1 MHLYRFIKR
10 VSHGCA
16 ASVCFLS
23 IAMVGAGC
31 TQKNADSLVVS
42 AKDYIAKKD
51 FSSASIQLKSALQKK
66 ESGEVQYLLAQTLLE
81 MGDYPGAELQARRA
95 FLSQFSPD
103 AVYPVLAKAM
113 LGLGEFKK
121 ITSELSKVVV
131 SSAAEQALITTIV
144 GEAYLAQRQPTEA
157 IAAFDAAIQKVPGE
171 PRALVGR
178 ARAAVVGDLANNSAA
193 DALKI
198 ANDILLASPTF
209 APALALKADLLIAQ
223 SKPAEAIEV
232 LSTLVQATPF
242 NGQARFSLISLLTA
256 ENKFD
261 EARAAIEAMK
271 KVAPRD
277 VRPNYLSGVLA
288 LRKGEALKARD
299 EAIKV
304 LSTVPDHPPSLVL
317 AGAAEYQLGSL
328 STAADYLRKALTST
342 PENLYARNLLV
353 AIYLRQGQ
361 PGKAEDALAPALKSA
376 PSEPTVL
383 RAAGEIALAN
393 NQLKEAANYYAQ
405 ALTLEKNSVVTQ
417 TRLAQIRLA
426 NGDVSDAVSELETA
440 SGLDKDQFQADLSL
454 VALYFEK
461 RDFDKAL
468 TAVGTLEKKQPNN
481 PLTHNVRGAVY
492 VGKKDIK
499 AARLSF
505 QRALELQPNYLPAAS
520 NLARL
525 DLAEKNPL
533 AAKNRYEAIVAK
545 DATNDGAL
553 LALAQIQSLTNAA
566 PAEVVA
572 TLERAIKANP
582 NSIQARAALV
592 GFYTKQADVKS
603 ALAAAEAAT
612 SALPNEPR
620 AVELLGSAQLGAGQV
635 NPAIETFN
643 KLARIQPESPLPL
656 MRLASAQYAAKSVDA
671 AIASLRKALAIK
683 PNLLEAQRE
692 IIGAQIAS
700 GRVEDALKEA
710 KAIQKS
716 RPTEAIGFAAEGDIL
731 ASQNKFAEAASAY
744 AEGGKRQPT
753 AENTARRYQM
763 LVADGKASEAIAI
776 ANKWIQE
783 NPKDTVVRF
792 QIANELLAKKDYRE
806 ASARFKE
813 IVGIEPSNFS
823 VLNNLAW
830 VLHELKDPSAIGYAE
845 KAYAIAP
852 GSAEVM
858 DTFGWVLFSK
868 GDVTKGTTLLKQAVT
883 ASPKNLDARLHLA
896 KALIAAG
903 DKASAKK
910 ELETAISFKDN
921 SPLTTEANKLLQA
934 L

>member
-1 MHLYRFIKR
+1 MHLCTLIKLSSR
-10 VSHGCA
+10 SFAVTTCYLIV
-16 ASVCFLS
+16 ASVS
-23 IAMVGAGC
+23 MGC
-31 TQKNADSLVVS
+31 GQKNADSLVTS

-66 ESGEVQYLLAQTLLE
+66 ESGEVQYLLALTLVE
-81 MGDYPGAELQARRA
+81 MGDYAGAELQARRA
-95 FLSQFSPD
+95 LLSKYSAD

-121 ITSELSKVVV
+121 ITAELGKVVV
-131 SSAAEQALITTIV
+131 SDAANQALITTIV
-144 GEAYLAQRQPTEA
+144 GEAHLAQRQPAEA
-157 IAAFDAAIQKVPGE
+157 IALFDSALLKVPGE
-171 PRALVGR
+171 PRALIGR
-178 ARAAVVGDLANNSAA
+178 ARAAVVSDPSGGSAA
-193 DALKI
+193 DALK
-198 ANDILLASPTF
+198 ASNDILMASPTF

-232 LSTLVQATPF
+232 LSKLVQAAPF
-242 NGQARFSLISLLTA
+242 NGQARFSLISLLTT

-261 EARAAIEAMK
+261 EAANAINAMK

-277 VRPNYLSGVLA
+277 IRPSYLSGVLA

-304 LSTVPDHPPSLVL
+304 LSAVPEHPPSLVL

-328 STAADYLRKALTST
+328 STAADYLRKALTAN

-361 PGKAEDALAPALKSA
+361 PLKAEDALAPALKSA
-376 PSEPTVL
+376 PTEPTVL
-383 RAAGEIALAN
+383 RAAGEVALAN
-393 NQLKEAANYYAQ
+393 NQLSEAAKYYAQ
-405 ALTLEKNSVVTQ
+405 ALALEKNSVITQ

-426 NGDVSDAVSELETA
+426 NGEVSDAVAGLETA
-440 SGLDKDQFQADLSL
+440 SSLDKDQYQADLSL

-468 TAVGTLEKKQPNN
+468 TAIGALEKKQPNN

-492 VGKKDIK
+492 VGKRDIK

-505 QRALELQPNYLPAAS
+505 ERALAIQANYLPAAS

-545 DATNDGAL
+545 DPTNDGAL
-553 LALAQIQSLTNAA
+553 LALAQIQSLTSAA

-572 TLERAIKANP
+572 TLDRAIKANP
-582 NSIQARAALV
+582 NSVQSRVALV
-592 GFYTKQADVKS
+592 SFHTKQADIKS
-603 ALAAAEAAT
+603 ALAAAQAAT
-612 SALPNEPR
+612 TVLPNEPR
-620 AVELLGSAQLGAGQV
+620 IIEALGSAQITAGEF

-643 KLARIQPESPLPL
+643 KLVRMQPESPFPL

-671 AIASLRKALAIK
+671 AIATLRKALAIK
-683 PNLLEAQRE
+683 PDLLEAQRE

-700 GRVEDALKEA
+700 GRADDALKEA

-731 ASQNKFAEAASAY
+731 SSQKKFAEAASAY
-744 AEGGKRQPT
+744 AEGSKRQPL
-753 AENTARRYQM
+753 ADVIARQYQM
-763 LVADGKASEAIAI
+763 LVASGKATEANLLAS
-776 ANKWIQE
+776 KWIQA

-792 QIANELLAKKDYRE
+792 QIANELLGKKEYRE
-806 ASARFKE
+806 ASLRFKE
-813 IVGIEPSNFS
+813 IIAIQPSNFS

-830 VLHELKDPSAIGYAE
+830 VLHEMKDASAIGYAE

-858 DTFGWVLFSK
+858 DTFGWLLFSK
-868 GDVTKGTTLLKQAVT
+868 GDVTRGMTLLKQAAS
-883 ASPKNLDARLHLA
+883 ASPRNLEVRLHLA
-896 KALIAAG
+896 KALIATG
-903 DKASAKK
+903 DKASSKK
-910 ELETAISFKDN
+910 ELEAIIGQGDK
-921 SPLTTEANKLLQA
+921 SPLTTEANKLLQS